1 MAQLYADE
9 DFPLPVVEA
18 LRQLGHDVLTA
29 QQSGNAN
36 QSIAD
41 ADVLIFARAQG
52 RALLTLNR
60 REFIRLHRADQRHAG
75 IIVCRHDTHFQ
86 ALAEWISIAIQS

>member
-36 QSIAD
+36 QPMAD
-41 ADVLIFARAQG
+41 ADVLTFARTQG

-60 REFIRLHRADQRHAG
+60 RDFIRLHLADLQHAG
-75 IIVCRHDTHFQ
+75 IIVCRPDAHFQ
-86 ALAEWISIAIQS
+86 ALAEWISIAIQY